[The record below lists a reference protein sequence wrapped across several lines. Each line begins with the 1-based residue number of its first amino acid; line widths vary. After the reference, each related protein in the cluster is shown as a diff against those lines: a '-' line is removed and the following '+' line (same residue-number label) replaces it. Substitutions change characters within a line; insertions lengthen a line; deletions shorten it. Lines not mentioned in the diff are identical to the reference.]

1 MNRFDLIN
9 KPSSMSGNKPFK
21 KNYENDADFIH
32 NILNEM
38 DEIVYVCDPLSYEL
52 VYLNDFGKK
61 TFDVSSYAGKK
72 CFEILHK
79 QSEPCPFCKN
89 EHLTINDFIVW
100 ELPVEND
107 HHYLIRDKL
116 ISWDN
121 RLLKMGI
128 ANDIIHQELT
138 SQNVRK
144 KLQNEQIL
152 LKCVNVLARKEKFS
166 DAADIILGHLG
177 EHYEADRAYIYEYHL
192 DEDGK
197 LRASNTHEWCSRGA
211 VPLKEAFQN
220 ILVDHFSLWKSQFE
234 FNSNIIIESV
244 ETIKDEHPND
254 YAILKQLNI
263 ESITIVPLRLDD
275 KTSGFI
281 GVDNPKANL
290 NDYSLLHSL
299 AFVVMNEQKKRAME
313 RRLRKLS
320 FTDKLT
326 GLGNRNNYIQTL
338 EQLEKIPPP
347 NLGVVFIDLNGL
359 KMVNDQLGHDA
370 GDKYIKNLADV
381 FRKHFREEDIYR
393 IGGDEFVFL
402 TQRIQEPIFREKI
415 ETLKKEAHKLYP
427 DSISVGSVWR
437 ENNIRPAQMIRKA
450 DFLMYENKKEYY
462 LRRDAKQDVS

>member
-1 MNRFDLIN
+1 
-9 KPSSMSGNKPFK
+9 MSGKKPFK

-61 TFDVSSYAGKK
+61 TFDVPSYAGKK
-72 CFEILHK
+72 CFEVLHK
-79 QSEPCPFCKN
+79 LSEPCPFCKN
-89 EHLTINDFIVW
+89 ELLTMGDFIVW
-100 ELPVEND
+100 ELPVENE

-116 ISWDN
+116 ISRDN

-128 ANDIIHQELT
+128 ANDILHKELT
-138 SQNVRK
+138 SQNIRK

-152 LKCVNVLARKEKFS
+152 MKCVNVLARKEKFS

-192 DEDGK
+192 DGDGK
-197 LRASNTHEWCSRGA
+197 LRASNTHEWCSPGTVA
-211 VPLKEAFQN
+211 LKDAFQN
-220 ILVDHFSLWKSQFE
+220 ILVDHYSLWKSQFE
-234 FNSNIIIESV
+234 YNSNIIIESV

-263 ESITIVPLRLDD
+263 ESITIVPLRVDN

-281 GVDNPKANL
+281 GVDNPKAHL
-290 NDYSLLHSL
+290 DDYSLLHSL

-313 RRLRKLS
+313 SRLRKLS

-326 GLGNRNNYIQTL
+326 GLGNRNNYIQML
-338 EQLEKIPPP
+338 EQLEKTPPA

-359 KMVNDQLGHDA
+359 KMINDQFGHAA
-370 GDKYIKNLADV
+370 GDKHIKNLADV

-415 ETLKKEAHKLYP
+415 GTLENRGARFQKKSRCHE
-427 DSISVGSVWR
+427 SGSRLALPGCHLAWLR
-437 ENNIRPAQMIRKA
+437 LAG
-450 DFLMYENKKEYY
+450 KKYQTFQHGSES
-462 LRRDAKQDVS
+462 RHPHV

>member
-1 MNRFDLIN
+1 
-9 KPSSMSGNKPFK
+9 MSGNKPFNK
-21 KNYENDADFIH
+21 TRENDEDFIH
-32 NILNEM
+32 HIVNEM
-38 DEIVYVCDPLSYEL
+38 DEIVYVCDPLTYDL
-52 VYLNDFGKK
+52 LYLNDFGRK
-61 TFDVSSYAGKK
+61 TFDVGSYAGKK
-72 CFEILHK
+72 CFEVLHK
-79 QSEPCPFCKN
+79 LSEPCPFCKN
-89 EHLTINDFIVW
+89 EHLAMNDFIVW
-100 ELPVEND
+100 ELPVGSV

-116 ISWDN
+116 ISWNN

-128 ANDIIHQELT
+128 ANDIIQKELT

-166 DAADIILGHLG
+166 EAADIILGHLG
-177 EHYEADRAYIYEYHL
+177 EHYDADRAYIYEYHL
-192 DEDGK
+192 DEHGK
-197 LRASNTHEWCSRGA
+197 LRASNTHEWCSPTA

-244 ETIKDEHPND
+244 ESIKDDHPND
-254 YAILKQLNI
+254 YAILKQLDI
-263 ESITIVPLRLDD
+263 ESMTIVPLRVDD

-281 GVDNPKANL
+281 GVDNPRAHR

-326 GLGNRNNYIQTL
+326 GLGNRNHYIQTL
-338 EQLEKIPPP
+338 EKLEKIPPP

-359 KMVNDQLGHDA
+359 KMINDHQGHDA
-370 GDKYIKNLADV
+370 GDQYIRNLADV

-402 TQRIQEPIFREKI
+402 TQRIQEPIFRDKI

-437 ENNIRPAQMIRKA
+437 ENNIRPGSMIKKA

-462 LRRDAKQDVS
+462 KRRDA

>member
-1 MNRFDLIN
+1 
-9 KPSSMSGNKPFK
+9 MSGNKPFNK
-21 KNYENDADFIH
+21 IYEKDADFIH
-32 NILNEM
+32 QIVNEM
-38 DEIVYVCDPLSYEL
+38 DEIVYVCDPISYDL
-52 VYLNDFGKK
+52 LYLNDFGKK
-61 TFDVSSYAGKK
+61 TFNVDSYSGKK
-72 CFEILHK
+72 CYEVLHK
-79 QSEPCPFCKN
+79 LSEPCPFCKN
-89 EHLTINDFIVW
+89 ENLSMNDFIVW
-100 ELPVEND
+100 ELPDGKD

-116 ISWDN
+116 ISWEN

-128 ANDIIHQELT
+128 ANDIIHNELT

-166 DAADIILGHLG
+166 EAANIILQHLA
-177 EHYEADRAYIYEYHL
+177 EHYDADRAYIFEYYL
-192 DEDGK
+192 DEEGK
-197 LRASNTHEWCSRGA
+197 LRANNTHEWCSPTA
-211 VPLKEAFQN
+211 DSLKEIFQN

-234 FNSNIIIESV
+234 FNRNIIVESV
-244 ETIKDEHPND
+244 ESIKDDHPND
-254 YAILKQLNI
+254 YDILKKYDI
-263 ESITIVPLRLDD
+263 ESMTVVPLRVDD

-281 GVDNPKANL
+281 GIDNPRAHR

-359 KMVNDQLGHDA
+359 KMVNDQFGHDA

-402 TQRIQEPIFREKI
+402 TQRIQEPIFIEKI
-415 ETLKKEAHKLYP
+415 EALKKETHKLYP

-437 ENNIRPAQMIRKA
+437 EKNIRPASMIKKA
-450 DFLMYENKKEYY
+450 DFLMYEDKKKYY
-462 LRRDAKQDVS
+462 LRRDAKPHAS